1 MSKLGELAG
10 PHICDKEGGKE
21 VDSHV
26 AYDLKIII
34 NNDDDDMIIIKLG

>member
-10 PHICDKEGGKE
+10 PHVCDKECGKE

-26 AYDLKIII
+26 AYDLKII
-34 NNDDDDMIIIKLG
+34 NNNNDDMIIIKLG